1 MVGGYTR
8 DPIKELNFFLSR
20 SFEIRHNPS
29 RDIGLDSLVI
39 WDVFW
44 AELSGPALSAEV
56 GVPWGS
62 HFPLT
67 GLGCLLSSVLMQP
80 RKLP

>member
-39 WDVFW
+39 WDIFW

-56 GVPWGS
+56 GCLVNCPQC
-62 HFPLT
+62 
-67 GLGCLLSSVLMQP
+67 GLFHGVHLHI
-80 RKLP
+80 